1 MSRITF
7 NLAAKCD
14 KAGRSQNQDN
24 YWVCPDLAKWDAP
37 VDGVV
42 GTDEDVELSDKG
54 ALLVVADGM
63 GGMNAGEVASE
74 LVIKGIQKKFS
85 QIPDAILGDGAQIQK
100 FIREAIVEADESVK
114 QYAKAHREAEGLG
127 STIVLLWLLGDK
139 AYCGWCGDSRIYR
152 FNPNNELVR
161 LSHDHSYVQSL
172 VDEGKISE
180 DEAFDH
186 PDGNVITKALGDN
199 GNKADPELKVYD
211 VYQRDVFMLCS
222 DGLCGLLQDAEINKI
237 IADNCTSSKDAL
249 AALWEAGEKAH
260 WTDNATIDVLNVVE
274 GGKLAKG
281 RPDGYPVVAKKP
293 AVKKGDEKPQ
303 VISDGNGILSKI
315 LKPPYLYIIALV
327 SLCLLGLALFH
338 VFGGKKDAGSTN
350 HEFSVEAPQQEV
362 IDDNNNTSGNQN
374 NNGGDSQSQQGQNGN
389 NSGNQGNQSN
399 GGNGGR
405 PGRNNSGNGP
415 GNQNNN
421 GGNSQVQQ
429 GQNGNNSGN
438 QGGQSNGNNG
448 GIQGAIDQLHQGSG
462 NNGGNSG
469 NPNGQTTEVH
479 PSQDYTNLVNSVL
492 NDYNNAKKAYSIVK
506 QKGWRSRENDDA
518 VSHFMST
525 ISENLRVL
533 EGDTRNYNA
542 LPNSKK
548 QEINAAKGFVT
559 EINNNYRQYPTAPPR
574 NQYNDSY
581 EGDDVYGGS
590 RSL

>member
-24 YWVCPDLAKWDAP
+24 YWVCPDLARWNAP

-42 GTDEDVELSDKG
+42 GTDEDVELSEKG

-74 LVIKGIQKKFS
+74 LVVEGIKKKFS
-85 QIPDAILGDGAQIQK
+85 QIPDSILGNEADILK
-100 FIREAIVEADESVK
+100 FIRDAIVESDESIK
-114 QYAKAHREAEGLG
+114 QYAKQHREAEGLG

-199 GNKADPELKVYD
+199 GNKADPELKAYD

-222 DGLCGLLQDAEINKI
+222 DGLCGLLQDSEINRI

-293 AVKKGDEKPQ
+293 TVKKGNEKPQ
-303 VISDGNGILSKI
+303 VISGGDNIFAKI
-315 LKPPYLYIIALV
+315 LKPPYLYIIAIV

-338 VFGGKKDAGSTN
+338 VFGGKKEAGSTN
-350 HEFSVEAPQQEV
+350 HEFNVEVPQQEV
-362 IDDNNNTSGNQN
+362 GDDNGSGNANANQQGSSG
-374 NNGGDSQSQQGQNGN
+374 NNGNGQGQGSQGGSG
-389 NSGNQGNQSN
+389 NSGGHN
-399 GGNGGR
+399 GGNGG
-405 PGRNNSGNGP
+405 G
-415 GNQNNN
+415 
-421 GGNSQVQQ
+421 Q
-429 GQNGNNSGN
+429 GQNNHGGNGNSGGNNGNNGNGQGQGNHGGNGNSGG
-438 QGGQSNGNNG
+438 QGGSSGGNNG
-448 GIQGAIDQLHQGSG
+448 GINQGVIDQLNQG
-462 NNGGNSG
+462 NNGGSNHG
-469 NPNGQTTEVH
+469 NNQ
-479 PSQDYTNLVNSVL
+479 
-492 NDYNNAKKAYSIVK
+492 
-506 QKGWRSRENDDA
+506 
-518 VSHFMST
+518 
-525 ISENLRVL
+525 
-533 EGDTRNYNA
+533 
-542 LPNSKK
+542 
-548 QEINAAKGFVT
+548 
-559 EINNNYRQYPTAPPR
+559 PTAPSDNFISIYNLLKDKFGYVNTIVQRINNTR
-574 NQYNDSY
+574 NLYLTENEERSLKDYASLYRKNSRLLNGTDYNLATDDMKHDVDNFGRLYNDVAKY
-581 EGDDVYGGS
+581 LADWEYFQRNNPYYYNGRGNNEIQGNPI
-590 RSL
+590 

>member
-1 MSRITF
+1 MSHITF

-24 YWVCPDLAKWDAP
+24 YWVCPDLARWNAP

-42 GTDEDVELSDKG
+42 GTDEDVELSEKG

-63 GGMNAGEVASE
+63 GGMNAGEIASE
-74 LVIKGIQKKFS
+74 LVVEGIKKKFS
-85 QIPDAILGDGAQIQK
+85 QIPNSILGNEADILK
-100 FIREAIVEADESVK
+100 FVRDAIVESDESIK
-114 QYAKAHREAEGLG
+114 QYAKQHREAEGLG
-127 STIVLLWLLGDK
+127 STIVLLWLLGNK

-172 VDEGKISE
+172 VDEGKIPE

-211 VYQRDVFMLCS
+211 IYQRDVFILCS
-222 DGLCGLLQDAEINKI
+222 DGLCGLLQDSEINRI

-260 WTDNATIDVLNVVE
+260 WTDNATIVVLNVVE

-281 RPDGYPVVAKKP
+281 RPDGYPIVTKKP
-293 AVKKGDEKPQ
+293 AVKKRNEKPQ
-303 VISDGNGILSKI
+303 VISNGDNLFAKI
-315 LKPPYLYIIALV
+315 SKPPFLYIIAIV
-327 SLCLLGLALFH
+327 SICLLGLALFH
-338 VFGGKKDAGSTN
+338 VFGDKKDAGSN
-350 HEFSVEAPQQEV
+350 NLEFNVEVPQQETSDGNV
-362 IDDNNNTSGNQN
+362 SGNT
-374 NNGGDSQSQQGQNGN
+374 NGNQQASPNQNGN
-389 NSGNQGNQSN
+389 GGNNGNT
-399 GGNGGR
+399 NGGR
-405 PGRNNSGNGP
+405 PGRNNSGNGS
-415 GNQNNN
+415 GNGSNNN
-421 GGNSQVQQ
+421 HNSGNAQSQQ
-429 GQNGNNSGN
+429 GQNGDNSGS
-438 QGGQSNGNNG
+438 QGNPSNTNNG
-448 GIQGAIDQLHQGSG
+448 RINQNVIDQLHQGNNG
-462 NNGGNSG
+462 DNNGGHSG

-506 QKGWRSRENDDA
+506 QKGWRSRDEDNA
-518 VSHFMST
+518 VSHFMRT

-548 QEINAAKGFVT
+548 QELNATKGFVT
-559 EINNNYRQYPTAPPR
+559 EINNNYHQYPTAPPR
-574 NQYNDSY
+574 NQHNDSY
-581 EGDDVYGGS
+581 EGDDMYGGAH
-590 RSL
+590 SL

>member
-24 YWVCPDLAKWDAP
+24 YWVCPDLARWNAP

-42 GTDEDVELSDKG
+42 GTDEDVELSEKG

-63 GGMNAGEVASE
+63 GGMNAGEIASE
-74 LVIKGIQKKFS
+74 LVVEGIKKKFS
-85 QIPDAILGDGAQIQK
+85 QIPNSILGNEADILK
-100 FIREAIVEADESVK
+100 FIRDAIVESDESIK
-114 QYAKAHREAEGLG
+114 QYAKQHREAEGLG

-199 GNKADPELKVYD
+199 GNKADPELRVYD

-222 DGLCGLLQDAEINKI
+222 DGLCGLLQDSEISRI

-303 VISDGNGILSKI
+303 VISGGDNIFGKI
-315 LKPPYLYIIALV
+315 IKPPYLYIIAIV

-338 VFGGKKDAGSTN
+338 VFGGKKEAGSTN
-350 HEFSVEAPQQEV
+350 HEYNIEV
-362 IDDNNNTSGNQN
+362 PASSDGNNTEGNTLTDDNQEGSTIGGRQGNSNANTGNSNPGRTNANSGRNTGNNGNSGNNNQN
-374 NNGGDSQSQQGQNGN
+374 NNGH
-389 NSGNQGNQSN
+389 
-399 GGNGGR
+399 
-405 PGRNNSGNGP
+405 
-415 GNQNNN
+415 QNNN
-421 GGNSQVQQ
+421 GNT
-429 GQNGNNSGN
+429 GNNN
-438 QGGQSNGNNG
+438 PQPNGNNG
-448 GIQGAIDQLHQGSG
+448 GINQGVIDQLNQNG
-462 NNGGNSG
+462 NNS
-469 NPNGQTTEVH
+469 NGQSNQQPAEQH
-479 PSQDYTNLVNSVL
+479 PSADYMQFFNNVL
-492 NDYNNAKKAYSIVK
+492 NDYNKASRAWNQIK
-506 QKGWRSRENDDA
+506 RQKYRTRQLEYDIYDFMDHIDTNINSLVSDQANYKALREKGKIQNFKALRDDIKRNFDHYGTTPPGRYYDNDGRGNSYQNGSQDQQNDD
-518 VSHFMST
+518 MY
-525 ISENLRVL
+525 NL
-533 EGDTRNYNA
+533 
-542 LPNSKK
+542 
-548 QEINAAKGFVT
+548 
-559 EINNNYRQYPTAPPR
+559 
-574 NQYNDSY
+574 
-581 EGDDVYGGS
+581 
-590 RSL
+590 